1 MDNQVSSMPLGPYD
15 PVTHQEVCVGGGLM
29 CTKTSE
35 EWMDMKMIWEA
46 GELKEVCFGMSFG
59 KLLLLSKL
67 RV

>member
-1 MDNQVSSMPLGPYD
+1 MDNQIPSMPLVPYD
-15 PVTHQEVCVGGGLM
+15 PITHQEVWGGGGLM

-35 EWMDMKMIWEA
+35 EWMDMKIIWEA

>member
-1 MDNQVSSMPLGPYD
+1 MDNQVPSMPLGPYD
-15 PVTHQEVCVGGGLM
+15 PITHQEVWGGLM

-46 GELKEVCFGMSFG
+46 QELKEVCFGMSFG

>member
-15 PVTHQEVCVGGGLM
+15 PITHQEVWGLM